1 LTKVLLE
8 FQQSTKGGSFAQT
21 SLLASVSWL
30 SPLIF
35 FFRTLSSNCTE
46 PRENTELPY
55 RRRDAS
61 VGMVKQ
67 IFAVLTRVLLSL
79 SRRRFGCLVNR
90 RNLALA
96 VAIVIAFIVPPFAL
110 SQQPA
115 GGPSGPPSS
124 SHHSPNAAASGTDTT
139 ASNYTLSPGD
149 VVTIRVFREPDLDT
163 QQRVSKEG
171 TINYPL
177 IGIVK
182 IAGLSS
188 DQASAKIAA
197 ALDKDYLVRPQVSL
211 SVVAYSKQKF
221 MVLGQVTSPGSY
233 NIPDEQTLDI
243 LNAIAIAGGFTR
255 LAKTSKVTVTRFTNG
270 EAKTFQIDL
279 DKMIKTGSTEHFNV
293 QPNDVIIVEEK
304 FF

>member
-1 LTKVLLE
+1 VCLGLLP
-8 FQQSTKGGSFAQT
+8 GGFWA
-21 SLLASVSWL
+21 
-30 SPLIF
+30 
-35 FFRTLSSNCTE
+35 
-46 PRENTELPY
+46 
-55 RRRDAS
+55 
-61 VGMVKQ
+61 
-67 IFAVLTRVLLSL
+67 
-79 SRRRFGCLVNR
+79 
-90 RNLALA
+90 LAL
-96 VAIVIAFIVPPFAL
+96 AIVIALFVPPAAF

-115 GGPSGPPSS
+115 GGPSGPPSAPHRS
-124 SHHSPNAAASGTDTT
+124 TNAAASAPDTT
-139 ASNYTLSPGD
+139 ASNYALSPGD

-163 QQRVSKEG
+163 QQRISKEG

-197 ALDKDYLVRPQVSL
+197 MLDKDYLVKPQVSL
-211 SVVAYSKQKF
+211 SVVGYSKQKF

-279 DKMIKTGSTEHFNV
+279 DKMMKNGSTEHFSV